1 MAAGTIHQQSGTRLE
16 TQQSTRTTCSD
27 NGVRDYEL
35 QAAQWEL
42 CTSRRI
48 FGHYS
53 FMRTIYLHGEIALF
67 DAHPVMTLRGLS
79 DTMRVRTVIG
89 TSLLPGLCS
98 EGECETVTHYLLVEP
113 STVSTNQG
121 RLLYLAQVKRPR
133 QH

>member
-1 MAAGTIHQQSGTRLE
+1 MYQAKDIWALFLHA
-16 TQQSTRTTCSD
+16 
-27 NGVRDYEL
+27 DYF
-35 QAAQWEL
+35 W
-42 CTSRRI
+42 
-48 FGHYS
+48 
-53 FMRTIYLHGEIALF
+53 IYLHGDEIALF

-98 EGECETVTHYLLVEP
+98 EGECEPVTHYPLVEP
-113 STVSTNQG
+113 SIVSTNQG

>member
-1 MAAGTIHQQSGTRLE
+1 MGTMYQSK
-16 TQQSTRTTCSD
+16 D
-27 NGVRDYEL
+27 I
-35 QAAQWEL
+35 
-42 CTSRRI
+42 CTISSCGL
-48 FGHYS
+48 FW
-53 FMRTIYLHGEIALF
+53 IYLHGDEIALV

-98 EGECETVTHYLLVEP
+98 EGECETVTHYPLVEP
-113 STVSTNQG
+113 SIVSTNQG

>member
-1 MAAGTIHQQSGTRLE
+1 MNRL
-16 TQQSTRTTCSD
+16 
-27 NGVRDYEL
+27 
-35 QAAQWEL
+35 QWEL

-48 FGHYS
+48 FALFFHAGY
-53 FMRTIYLHGEIALF
+53 FGFIYIHGEIALF

-98 EGECETVTHYLLVEP
+98 EGECETVTHYPLVEP

-121 RLLYLAQVKRPR
+121 RLYIWLK
-133 QH
+133 